1 VTGRHPHYDLVVPSE
16 SYPFSRAMSDLRAD
30 LRRYRR
36 LSGRPTLVNL
46 WLSPGTIA
54 SIHYRVAHWAWSA
67 SSPWHLL
74 MRVPLLLA
82 QRLVEVWSGVGI
94 SPQAVIGP
102 GLYIGHFGQ
111 VIINGDATIGAN
123 ASLSQEITIGYAQ
136 RGPRAGVPTI
146 GDRVYIAPGA
156 KLFGAI
162 TIGDDVAVGAN
173 AVVNRDIEDRG
184 VVGGVPARLISK
196 QGSFDMVFYVGMEGD
211 PARSASLALADR
223 PSSGEPGTSLPR

>member
-1 VTGRHPHYDLVVPSE
+1 MPKDPH
-16 SYPFSRAMSDLRAD
+16 PFSRAMSDLRAD
-30 LRRYRR
+30 LRRYQT
-36 LSGRPTLVNL
+36 LSGLPTYQNL

-54 SIHYRVAHWAWSA
+54 SVHYRVAHWAWS
-67 SSPWHLL
+67 SGSLWHRLL
-74 MRVPLLLA
+74 RFPLIFA
-82 QRLVEVWSGVGI
+82 QRLVEAWSGVGI

-111 VIINGDATIGAN
+111 VIINGEARIGAN

-136 RGPRAGVPTI
+136 RGPRRGTPTI

-162 TIGDDVAVGAN
+162 RIGDDVAIGAN
-173 AVVNRDIEDRG
+173 AVVNRDVEDRS
-184 VVGGVPARLISK
+184 VMGGVPARLISK
-196 QGSFDMVFYVGMEGD
+196 QGSFDMVFYVGMDGD

-223 PSSGEPGTSLPR
+223 PSEEEPGSSFPR

>member
-1 VTGRHPHYDLVVPSE
+1 
-16 SYPFSRAMSDLRAD
+16 MSDLRAD
-30 LRRYRR
+30 LRRYGT
-36 LSGRPTLVNL
+36 LSGKPTILSL

-54 SIHYRVAHWAWSA
+54 SIHYRLAHWAWS
-67 SSPWHLL
+67 SGSPWHRL
-74 MRVPLLLA
+74 MRFPLIFA
-82 QRLVEVWSGVGI
+82 QRLVEAWSGVGI

-111 VIINGDATIGAN
+111 VIINGEARIGSN

-136 RGPRAGVPTI
+136 RGPRQGTPTI
-146 GDRVYIAPGA
+146 GNRVYIAPGA

-173 AVVNRDIEDRG
+173 AVVNRDVEDRA

-196 QGSFDMVFYVGMEGD
+196 QGSFDMVFYDGMDGD

-223 PSSGEPGTSLPR
+223 PPPEEPGSSFPR